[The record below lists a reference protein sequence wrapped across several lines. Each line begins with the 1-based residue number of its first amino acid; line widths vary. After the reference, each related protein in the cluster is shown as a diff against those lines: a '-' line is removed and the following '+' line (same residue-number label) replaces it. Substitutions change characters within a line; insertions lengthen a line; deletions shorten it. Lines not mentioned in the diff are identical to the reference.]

1 MVNKYD
7 QNHKKDCKQKLM
19 KDIKIFLKNKKTKGE
34 KKAQERYENFTE
46 EKKRKKTVSIKR
58 NISKS

>member
-46 EKKRKKTVSIKR
+46 EKKKEKNSQY
-58 NISKS
+58 